1 MELERNYTYQSDKL
15 VWAFCVQN
23 PFRFNKEDLEDTVL
37 SGGQNERMGTSR
49 EFLILGKAVLQQESI
64 KSGTK
69 KDE

>member
-1 MELERNYTYQSDKL
+1 MGYLTQ
-15 VWAFCVQN
+15 AFESFPSIVGGRTQDTLLG
-23 PFRFNKEDLEDTVL
+23 EDLEDTVL